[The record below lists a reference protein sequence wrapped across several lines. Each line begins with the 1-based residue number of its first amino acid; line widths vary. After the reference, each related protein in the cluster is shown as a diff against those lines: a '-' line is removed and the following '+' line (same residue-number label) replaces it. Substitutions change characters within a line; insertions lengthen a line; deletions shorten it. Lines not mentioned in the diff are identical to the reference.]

1 MSRQSSF
8 TYKVYPELKYRA
20 AFVMILVEI
29 SLKFTRNGT
38 HVHVKSNCW
47 NAKNKICSI
56 RNEENLPMKLLQN
69 FNQ

>member
-8 TYKVYPELKYRA
+8 TYKVYPELKYTA

-38 HVHVKSNCW
+38 HVHVKSNC
-47 NAKNKICSI
+47 
-56 RNEENLPMKLLQN
+56 
-69 FNQ
+69 